1 MNQRSQTMDDIAA
14 KATPITG
21 VGIPSGPQSS
31 LVIYAGDGVV
41 KIAGPGPAG
50 APFNLFFV
58 YESSGAPPTLF
69 QVAYNGEEHTLRPG
83 QYPLQ
88 NIDASGVIIWYQLEQ
103 NQRIKLVWIY
113 D

>member
-1 MNQRSQTMDDIAA
+1 MDDIAA
-14 KATPITG
+14 KVTPITG
-21 VGIPSGPQSS
+21 IDVPSGPQNS
-31 LVIYAGDGVV
+31 LVIYAGDGVIR
-41 KIAGPGPAG
+41 IAGPGPAG

-58 YESSGAPPTLF
+58 YESSGDPPSVF
-69 QVAYNGEEHTLRPG
+69 QVYYNNEEHSLRPG

-88 NIDASGVIIWYQLEQ
+88 GIDAAGVTVYYQLEQ